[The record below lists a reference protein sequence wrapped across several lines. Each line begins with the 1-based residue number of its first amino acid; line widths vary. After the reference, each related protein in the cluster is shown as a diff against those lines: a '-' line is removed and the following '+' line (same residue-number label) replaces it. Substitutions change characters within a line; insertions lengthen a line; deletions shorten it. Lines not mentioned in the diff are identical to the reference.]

1 MNKIVYLS
9 LGSVSWAEAEK
20 KFDVEIIDHAKDPM
34 GFYVLNLLEPIESK
48 ELIEKLKTMKL
59 EPNAELMLHECTA
72 DTPFVVYLPS
82 EAETA
87 VELLNELKKAKP
99 ETTLVSNGLSLN
111 DIAFIDGSAT
121 LVGANRCV
129 YTKEDMKEVRDE
141 LEYSTDK
148 IAGLEDELEECKNE
162 LKDSK
167 KDNEIL
173 LDKIKKLEKEI
184 EELEDNNENLHKT
197 IESLEDELD
206 DKKGIITDLEFDIEQ
221 RESMIDGYED
231 EIKELEDELRKLK
244 PDPDNRILVHNGVA
258 YRY

>member
-1 MNKIVYLS
+1 MNKEVYLS
-9 LGSVSWAEAEK
+9 VGSVSWAEAEI
-20 KFDVEIIDHAKDPM
+20 KFDVEKIDHAKDPV

-59 EPNAELMLHECTA
+59 EPNTELMLHECTA
-72 DTPFVVYLPS
+72 DTPFVVYLPT
-82 EAETA
+82 EAESA
-87 VELLNELKKAKP
+87 VELLNSLKKATL
-99 ETTLVSNGLSLN
+99 ETTPVINGISSNTISTIN
-111 DIAFIDGSAT
+111 GSAT
-121 LVGANRCV
+121 LISANKCI

-184 EELEDNNENLHKT
+184 EELEDSNENLHKT
-197 IESLEDELD
+197 IESLEDELE
-206 DKKGIITDLEFDIEQ
+206 DKNGIIADLEFDIEQ
-221 RESMIDGYED
+221 SESMIDGYED
-231 EIKELEDELRKLK
+231 EIKELEDKLSK
-244 PDPDNRILVHNGVA
+244 LTPDPDKRILVHNGVA